1 MIETFGSSQP
11 LRRREDIRF
20 ITGTGRFTDDINVP
34 HQAYAFF
41 VRSTHAHGILRSVV
55 TNRARSMPGV
65 IGVFTGKD
73 IHAAGIGP
81 IPYLPIPGFPMDMP
95 VDTPRFAL
103 ALDRVRYVGEQ
114 VAVVVAETLAQAIDA
129 AEQIAVEIEELP
141 AVVDIERA
149 IQPNA
154 PNLWPLAPDN
164 VVLTWRFGD
173 TSKVDAVFASA
184 AHVTRLKLINN
195 RVMANPLEPRAII
208 ASHDAAAD
216 SYELTV
222 SSQGVLYFLRGLCEH
237 TLRASPDKMHIRT
250 YDVGGAFGTK
260 ELPYPE
266 DVAVL
271 YAARVVGRPIKWTG
285 TRSEQLLSDN
295 HARDAVIDCAL
306 ALDRE
311 GNFLAV
317 RATILNAMGAYC
329 SYIAPIMPIRNTT
342 NGLPLLYKT
351 PLVEVL
357 QKMVVTNSAPIGPY
371 RGAGREQGALIVERL
386 VDEAAREIGMDP
398 IALRRRNVLPKSA
411 IPYTT
416 PTGRVYDS
424 GDFESV
430 LDKALQLAA
439 WDGFAA
445 RAKASKKT
453 GKSRG
458 RGISFFIEAVGG
470 IPFEGAHIRFGD
482 DGTVSV
488 VLATQSQ
495 GQGHETSFSQ
505 VVAGQLGI
513 PLDSIRICQG
523 DSFDIPRGMGSFASR
538 SMIMAGSAIKV
549 TCDLIIE
556 KGRRL
561 AAHVLE
567 VAEGDIEFSAG
578 MFRAAGTDL
587 AIGLREL
594 AARLRMLGKLP
605 DNLPQS
611 LDSSG
616 DFAVKDFHF
625 PNGCHICEIEVDPET
640 GVIKIDRYTVV
651 ADFGVII
658 NPMIVRGQLHGG
670 VAQGLGQALFEHCV
684 YDERGQLMTGSFMDY
699 AMPRAF
705 DFPEPKATFHE
716 VPSTANPL
724 GVKGCGEAGATGS
737 IPAISNAVAD
747 ALARAGVAIKIDMP
761 FTPEK
766 MWRAFNLPKET
777 IKNHNR
783 AAP

>member
-1 MIETFGSSQP
+1 MIETFGISQP

-20 ITGTGRFTDDINVP
+20 ITGAGRFTDDINVP

-41 VRSTHAHGILRSVV
+41 VRSMHAHGILRSVV
-55 TNRARSMPGV
+55 TARARRMPGV
-65 IGVFTGKD
+65 LGVYTGKD

-95 VDTPRFAL
+95 VDTPRPAL
-103 ALDRVRYVGEQ
+103 ALHRVRYVGEQ

-129 AEQIAVEIEELP
+129 AEQIEVEIGDLP

-149 IQPNA
+149 IQPQA
-154 PNLWPLAPDN
+154 PVLWPLAPDN
-164 VVLTWRFGD
+164 VVLSWHFGD
-173 TSKVDAVFASA
+173 TSKVDAAFASA
-184 AHVTRLKLINN
+184 AHVTRLKLVNN
-195 RVMANPLEPRAII
+195 RVVANPLEPRTSI
-208 ASHDAAAD
+208 ASYDAATER
-216 SYELTV
+216 YEITV
-222 SSQGVLYFLRGLCEH
+222 SSQGVLYFRRGLCEH
-237 TLRASPDKMHIRT
+237 TLRVSPDKMHIRT

-266 DVAVL
+266 DVAIL
-271 YAARVVGRPIKWTG
+271 YAARVLGRPVKWTG
-285 TRSEQLLSDN
+285 TRSEHILSDN

-311 GNFLAV
+311 ANFLAV

-351 PLVEVL
+351 PLVEVC

-398 IALRRRNVLPKSA
+398 IALRRRNVLANSA

-416 PTGRVYDS
+416 PTGRIYDS

-430 LDKALQLAA
+430 LDKALDLAD
-439 WDGFAA
+439 WDGFDA
-445 RAKASKKT
+445 RAKASKKA
-453 GKSRG
+453 GKIRG

-482 DGTVSV
+482 AGTVSV

-523 DSFDIPRGMGSFASR
+523 DSFDIPHGMGSFASR

-549 TCDLIIE
+549 TCDLVIE
-556 KGRRL
+556 KGRHL

-567 VAEGDIEFSAG
+567 VSENDIEFSAG
-578 MFRAAGTDL
+578 MFHAAGTDL
-587 AIGLREL
+587 AIGVREL
-594 AARLRMLGKLP
+594 AARVRALAKLP
-605 DNLPQS
+605 DYLPQS

-616 DFAVKDFHF
+616 EFAVKDFHF

-640 GVIKIDRYTVV
+640 GVIKVARYTVV

-670 VAQGLGQALFEHCV
+670 VTQGLGQALLEHCV
-684 YDERGQLMTGSFMDY
+684 YSEHGQLMTGSFMDY
-699 AMPRAF
+699 AMPRAS

-724 GVKGCGEAGATGS
+724 GVKGCGEAGTTGS
-737 IPAISNAVAD
+737 IPAITNAVVD
-747 ALARAGVAIKIDMP
+747 ALSRAGVNIMIDMP

-766 MWRAFNLPKET
+766 TWRAFNLLDGSVKSY
-777 IKNHNR
+777 NH

>member
-1 MIETFGSSQP
+1 MIEAFGISQP

-20 ITGTGRFTDDINVP
+20 ITGAGRFTDDIDVP
-34 HQAYAFF
+34 RQAYAFF
-41 VRSTHAHGILRSVV
+41 VRSMHAHGILRSVV
-55 TNRARSMPGV
+55 TARARSLPGV
-65 IGVFTGKD
+65 LGIFTGKD
-73 IHAAGIGP
+73 LQAAGIGP

-95 VDTPRFAL
+95 VDTPRPAL
-103 ALDRVRYVGEQ
+103 ALERVRYVGEQ

-129 AEQIAVEIEELP
+129 AEQVEVAIDDLP
-141 AVVDIERA
+141 AVVDIARA
-149 IQPNA
+149 VQPQA
-154 PNLWPLAPDN
+154 PILWPLAPDN

-173 TSKVDAVFASA
+173 TSQVDAAFARA
-184 AHVTRLKLINN
+184 AHVTRLKLVNN
-195 RVMANPLEPRAII
+195 RVVANPLEPRTSI
-208 ASHDAAAD
+208 ASYDAATER
-216 SYELTV
+216 YEMTV

-237 TLRASPDKMHIRT
+237 TLRAAPDKMHVRT

-266 DVAVL
+266 DVAIL
-271 YAARVVGRPIKWTG
+271 YAARVLCRPVKWTG
-285 TRSEQLLSDN
+285 TRSEHILSDN

-306 ALDRE
+306 ALDGK

-351 PLVEVL
+351 PLVEVC
-357 QKMVVTNSAPIGPY
+357 QKMVVTNSTPIGPY

-386 VDEAAREIGMDP
+386 VDQAAREIGIDP
-398 IALRRRNVLPKSA
+398 IALRRRNVLPNSA

-416 PTGRVYDS
+416 PTGRIYDS
-424 GDFESV
+424 GDFASV
-430 LDKALQLAA
+430 LDKALELAD

-445 RAKASKKT
+445 RAKASKRA
-453 GKSRG
+453 GKIRG
-458 RGISFFIEAVGG
+458 RGLSFFIEAVGG

-482 DGTVSV
+482 DGAVSV

-505 VVAGQLGI
+505 VVAHQLGI
-513 PLDSIRICQG
+513 PFDAIRICQG

-549 TCDLIIE
+549 TCDLVIE
-556 KGRRL
+556 KGRRW
-561 AAHVLE
+561 AAYLLE
-567 VAEGDIEFSAG
+567 VAETDIEFSAG

-587 AIGLREL
+587 AIDVCEL
-594 AARLRMLGKLP
+594 VARMRAVAKAP
-605 DNLPQS
+605 DNLPPS

-616 DFAVKDFHF
+616 EFTVKDFHF

-640 GVIKIDRYTVV
+640 GAIAVARYTVA

-670 VAQGLGQALFEHCV
+670 VAQGLGQALREHCV
-684 YDERGQLMTGSFMDY
+684 YDERGQLITGSFMDY
-699 AMPRAF
+699 AMPRAA
-705 DFPEPKATFHE
+705 DFPEPAATFHE

-724 GVKGCGEAGATGS
+724 GVKGCGEAGTTGS

-747 ALARAGVAIKIDMP
+747 ALARAGADMTIDMP

-766 MWRAFNLPKET
+766 MWRALST
-777 IKNHNR
+777 IR
-783 AAP
+783 ERS

>member
-1 MIETFGSSQP
+1 MSETFGSSQP

-20 ITGTGRFTDDINVP
+20 ITGNGRFTDDINVP
-34 HQAYAFF
+34 HQAYACF

-55 TNRARSMPGV
+55 TDRARSLPGV

-73 IHAAGIGP
+73 IHSSGIGP

-95 VDTPRFAL
+95 VDTPRHAL

-129 AEQIAVEIEELP
+129 AEQVEVDIEDLP
-141 AVVDIERA
+141 AVVDIEQA

-173 TSKVDAVFASA
+173 TSKVDAAFASA

-195 RVMANPLEPRAII
+195 RVVANPLEPRTSI
-208 ASHDAAAD
+208 ASHDSATD
-216 SYELTV
+216 RYELTV

-266 DVAVL
+266 DVAIL
-271 YAARVVGRPIKWTG
+271 YAARILGRPVKWTG
-285 TRSEQLLSDN
+285 TRSEQILSDN

-311 GNFLAV
+311 ANFLAV

-351 PLVEVL
+351 PLVEVC
-357 QKMVVTNSAPIGPY
+357 QKMVVTNSTPIGPY

-386 VDEAAREIGMDP
+386 VDEAAREIGLDP
-398 IALRRRNVLPKSA
+398 IALRRRNVLPNSA

-416 PTGRVYDS
+416 PTGRTYDS

-430 LDKALQLAA
+430 LDKALDLAD
-439 WDGFAA
+439 WNGFDA
-445 RAKASKKT
+445 RAKASEKG
-453 GKSRG
+453 GKIRG

-505 VVAGQLGI
+505 VVACQLGI

-567 VAEGDIEFSAG
+567 VSQNDIEFNAG

-587 AIGLREL
+587 GIGVREL
-594 AARLRMLGKLP
+594 AARVRAPGKLP
-605 DNLPQS
+605 DHLPQS

-616 DFAVKDFHF
+616 EFMVKDFHF

-640 GVIKIDRYTVV
+640 GVIKVARYAVV

-684 YDERGQLMTGSFMDY
+684 YDERGQLVTGSFMDY
-699 AMPRAF
+699 AMPRASN
-705 DFPEPKATFHE
+705 FPEPEATFHE

-724 GVKGCGEAGATGS
+724 GIKGCGEAGTTGS
-737 IPAISNAVAD
+737 IPAIANAIAD
-747 ALARAGVAIKIDMP
+747 ALARAGVNIMIDMP

-766 MWRAFNLPKET
+766 VWRAFNLRKGAV
-777 IKNHNR
+777 KDHNR

>member
-1 MIETFGSSQP
+1 MSETFGSSQS

-34 HQAYAFF
+34 HQAYAYF

-55 TNRARSMPGV
+55 TDRARSLPGV

-73 IHAAGIGP
+73 IHSSGIGP

-95 VDTPRFAL
+95 VDTPRHAL

-129 AEQIAVEIEELP
+129 AEQVEVDIEDLP
-141 AVVDIERA
+141 AVVDIEQA

-173 TSKVDAVFASA
+173 TSKVDAAFASA

-195 RVMANPLEPRAII
+195 RVVANPLEPRTSI
-208 ASHDAAAD
+208 ASHDSATD
-216 SYELTV
+216 HYELTV

-237 TLRASPDKMHIRT
+237 TLRASPEKMHIRT

-266 DVAVL
+266 DVAIL
-271 YAARVVGRPIKWTG
+271 YAARVLGRPVKWTG
-285 TRSEQLLSDN
+285 TRSEQILSDN
-295 HARDAVIDCAL
+295 HARDAVINCAL

-311 GNFLAV
+311 ANFLAV

-351 PLVEVL
+351 PLVEVS
-357 QKMVVTNSAPIGPY
+357 QKMVVTNTAPIGPY

-416 PTGRVYDS
+416 PTGRIYDS

-430 LDKALQLAA
+430 LDKALQLAD
-439 WDGFAA
+439 WNGFAA
-445 RAKASKKT
+445 RAKASKKA
-453 GKSRG
+453 GKIRG

-482 DGTVSV
+482 DDTVSV

-505 VVAGQLGI
+505 VVSSQLGI

-556 KGRRL
+556 KGRQL

-567 VAEGDIEFSAG
+567 VAVGDIEFSAG

-587 AIGLREL
+587 AIGVREL
-594 AARLRMLGKLP
+594 AARVRELGKLP
-605 DNLPQS
+605 DNLPQC
-611 LDSSG
+611 LDSNG

-625 PNGCHICEIEVDPET
+625 PNGCHICEIDVEPET
-640 GVIKIDRYTVV
+640 GVIKIDRYAVV

-670 VAQGLGQALFEHCV
+670 VAQGLGQALLEHCV
-684 YDERGQLMTGSFMDY
+684 YDERGQLMSGSFMDY

-705 DFPEPKATFHE
+705 DFPEPKARFHE

-747 ALARAGVAIKIDMP
+747 ALARAGVDVSIDMP

-766 MWRAFNLPKET
+766 MWRALRSPMVT
-777 IKNHNR
+777 VIKS
-783 AAP
+783 